1 MKSKFG
7 LLGIENVSSFISNLT
22 STMAAVGN
30 DCFRF
35 DKYEKIFFEENCWSV
50 LTKPLL
56 ESPITI
62 SWHIIWSLKSQ

>member
-1 MKSKFG
+1 MI
-7 LLGIENVSSFISNLT
+7 IENVSSFISNLT

-30 DCFRF
+30 DCFPF
-35 DKYEKIFFEENCWSV
+35 DKYGEKKNVEENCWSV

>member
-1 MKSKFG
+1 
-7 LLGIENVSSFISNLT
+7 
-22 STMAAVGN
+22 MAAVGN
-30 DCFRF
+30 DCFPF
-35 DKYEKIFFEENCWSV
+35 DKYGEKKNVEENCWSV